1 MPRSAREISN
11 TKVYHII
18 LRGNDKQ
25 DIFYDEQ
32 DYRKFIKEIKETKE
46 KYQYILYSY
55 CLMPNHVHMV
65 LYDKNESLSK
75 IMQSLEISYSK
86 YFCKKYEKVGHL
98 FQNRFLSKKV
108 ETKEYF
114 IYLCRYIHQNPVK
127 AHIGTLNSYEW
138 SSYKEYIGKSELIEK
153 KMLLEKFGEK
163 NLDAIDNFINYHKT
177 NIEDVAGTDL
187 VEFEMRESLTD
198 KEVRQYI
205 QNISKI
211 DNINKI
217 KQLNKK
223 ERNEMLRE
231 LTVIPKTSRAQIAR
245 VLGISKKI
253 VERAMKEE

>member
-1 MPRSAREISN
+1 MPRSARQISN

-25 DIFYDEQ
+25 DIFYDKQ

-65 LYDKNESLSK
+65 LYDKNENLSK
-75 IMQSLEISYSK
+75 IMQSLEVSYSK

-108 ETKEYF
+108 DNKEYF

-153 KMLLEKFGEK
+153 KMLLKKFGE
-163 NLDAIDNFINYHKT
+163 NDLEAIDNFVNYHKT
-177 NIEDVAGTDL
+177 NIEDVDGRDL
-187 VEFEMRESLTD
+187 VEFEMRKSLTD
-198 KEVRQYI
+198 EEVRRYI

-217 KQLNKK
+217 KQLNRK
-223 ERNEMLRE
+223 ERNEILRE
-231 LTVIPKTSRAQIAR
+231 LTVIPKTPRAQIAR